1 MEAFIFGAGKAGRF
15 LYDEISEKAENIKI
29 LGFVDNFFEGEYRGK
44 VICRPEDFFKRFG
57 KINAGFI
64 AAGAQKTLKMMI
76 DTCQFYGVKE
86 LYMMHD
92 IAGKCHIPLFN
103 DRGMIE
109 TRIRKLRF
117 SDKKP
122 SLSYFVVP
130 ITDICNLNC
139 KGCLFA
145 SNLVQKEKI
154 EHVSFTE
161 LEQDAKRMSELF
173 YDIPWIRILGGEP
186 LMHPDIIEIL
196 KSYRKYFP
204 DSEID
209 LCTNGLLIPKMS
221 REFWDT
227 VKQERIS
234 IHISGYK
241 PVYHMLDKIDKILNA
256 EKIPYAILKRE
267 KFLKYYTKKADNDME
282 KSFEKCIASGC
293 YEVYRGRLSTC
304 SAVIAFEK
312 FNVVFGTNYQI
323 RENDDWFDIHNPNID
338 VWKVKEK
345 LESPSHACKYCSD
358 SRLESF
364 EWDYSG
370 QVPSL
375 DEYLVSE
382 NEEG

>member
-1 MEAFIFGAGKAGRF
+1 
-15 LYDEISEKAENIKI
+15 
-29 LGFVDNFFEGEYRGK
+29 
-44 VICRPEDFFKRFG
+44 
-57 KINAGFI
+57 
-64 AAGAQKTLKMMI
+64 
-76 DTCQFYGVKE
+76 
-86 LYMMHD
+86 MMHD

-122 SLSYFVVP
+122 SLSYFEVP

-186 LMHPDIIEIL
+186 LMHPDIIEIF

-241 PVYHMLDKIDKILNA
+241 PVYHMLDKIDKILKA

-267 KFLKYYTKKADNDME
+267 KFLKYYTKKAEEIQPEFIDSVLGSKIPLTAGDQKTSFQTIVSDTLGDNCNYETVRNIHDNICEMLE
-282 KSFEKCIASGC
+282 ETKESPDPLELSKPDVKRLLERSGVPEENLKSFDSQFEDIAGEQETFLASNIVNTKTFQLETPDIVIKVNPERSDLVEIKEIEGRKCLVVAIDEHL
-293 YEVYRGRLSTC
+293 EVNGIEVR
-304 SAVIAFEK
+304 
-312 FNVVFGTNYQI
+312 
-323 RENDDWFDIHNPNID
+323 
-338 VWKVKEK
+338 
-345 LESPSHACKYCSD
+345 
-358 SRLESF
+358 
-364 EWDYSG
+364 
-370 QVPSL
+370 
-375 DEYLVSE
+375 
-382 NEEG
+382 